1 MHGSSNGLICLSN
14 EGTGTVFLWNPA
26 LRKLKTLPNSLILDS
41 KSDHLAFG
49 FYPGVDDYK
58 VVRIFY
64 WHDMDMPFKDRFL
77 IEVYSLNT
85 NSWRRIDVGPS
96 CYIFP
101 QKPAIVIGAVYW
113 VGMRRPDE
121 GDCSLLMHFE
131 MGDEVFEKCDIW
143 TMEGGKL
150 GCWIKRFTVNVNIPD
165 QSNIIMLGLRKSG
178 ELLQADSLE
187 EFIKGDWLLSYNFE
201 TQRAK
206 DLGIHG
212 YLGTYS
218 AYSYVES
225 FIQLDGAESLFSG
238 HLIMEIDL
246 ENACDAAIFTGNIDL
261 KK

>member
-1 MHGSSNGLICLSN
+1 
-14 EGTGTVFLWNPA
+14 
-26 LRKLKTLPNSLILDS
+26 
-41 KSDHLAFG
+41 
-49 FYPGVDDYK
+49 
-58 VVRIFY
+58 
-64 WHDMDMPFKDRFL
+64 MDMPFKDRFL

-85 NSWRRIDVGPS
+85 DSWRRIDVGPS

-101 QKPAIVIGAVYW
+101 QKPAIVNGAVYW
-113 VGMRRPDE
+113 IGMRRTNE
-121 GDCSLLMHFE
+121 GDCSLLVRFE
-131 MGDEVFEKCDIW
+131 MGDEVFKEVVLPKIAPKYQLDIAVLEESLYLFQFYASYGNEWCDIW

-150 GCWIKRFTVNVNIPD
+150 GCWTKRFTVNVNIPD
-165 QSNIIMLGLRKSG
+165 QSNIILLSLRKSG

-187 EFIKGDWLLSYNFE
+187 EFLKGDWLLSYNFE

-212 YLGTYS
+212 YLGIYS

-261 KK
+261 KKQERVEREAR